1 MRLEWA
7 LINPLVVGEKVKE
20 GFLEQVI
27 SALGFAVLTGVWQKR
42 KKVGENTFVR
52 KKETK
57 CLFSQEMSS
66 EASSL
71 KTLRQMR
78 REGRRPTQKAEL
90 MMGQDFIF
98 MMGGIQGH
106 EGGERP
112 LCWSDGGLKAG
123 SRRPWWKDCNG
134 QRIEARQGQCERRK
148 LMNCIS
154 FFLLM

>member
-57 CLFSQEMSS
+57 CLFS
-66 EASSL
+66 
-71 KTLRQMR
+71 
-78 REGRRPTQKAEL
+78 
-90 MMGQDFIF
+90 
-98 MMGGIQGH
+98 
-106 EGGERP
+106 
-112 LCWSDGGLKAG
+112 
-123 SRRPWWKDCNG
+123 
-134 QRIEARQGQCERRK
+134 
-148 LMNCIS
+148 
-154 FFLLM
+154 